1 MMKIHF
7 LAWYN
12 AIFAFLVLGI
22 LVSIAGLYFYFRRK
36 PVSYRSRISLKQRGR
51 HRRAHDMD
59 EGDAAERIPLGSE
72 RLGLDDIE
80 RAEGYEFD
88 DGDGE
93 RYSNKGKG
101 KGKERAQDREEV
113 MFALG
118 DDDEDDR
125 H

>member
-1 MMKIHF
+1 
-7 LAWYN
+7 
-12 AIFAFLVLGI
+12 
-22 LVSIAGLYFYFRRK
+22 
-36 PVSYRSRISLKQRGR
+36 
-51 HRRAHDMD
+51 MD
-59 EGDAAERIPLGSE
+59 EGDAAERLPLGSE

-88 DGDGE
+88 DGE

>member
-1 MMKIHF
+1 
-7 LAWYN
+7 
-12 AIFAFLVLGI
+12 
-22 LVSIAGLYFYFRRK
+22 
-36 PVSYRSRISLKQRGR
+36 
-51 HRRAHDMD
+51 MD
-59 EGDAAERIPLGSE
+59 GGDAAERIPLGSE

>member
-1 MMKIHF
+1 MTKIHY

-51 HRRAHDMD
+51 RRRAHDMD
-59 EGDAAERIPLGSE
+59 EGDAAERLPLGSE

-88 DGDGE
+88 DGE

>member
-1 MMKIHF
+1 MTKIRY

-51 HRRAHDMD
+51 RRRANDMD

-88 DGDGE
+88 DGE